1 VKYTLRAA
9 TDRDGGFIFR
19 LRAVTLKEYV
29 EQIWGWDDAY
39 QEARFFG
46 KFDPTEWQIIV
57 SDDQDV
63 GALQVWREEA
73 EVILGNIQIAPQY
86 QHRGLG
92 SVVIRDIL
100 AGARGDGLPVTLWV
114 LRGNP
119 ARRLYERLGFTV
131 VEETPLRYKMRALG
145 GHHRASFDCCR
156 GEGQAGYPA

>member
-1 VKYTLRAA
+1 MKYTLRAA
-9 TDRDGGFIFR
+9 TDRDGDFIFR

-39 QEARFFG
+39 QEARFFE
-46 KFDPTEWQIIV
+46 KFDSAEWQIIV
-57 SDDQDV
+57 SNDQDV

-73 EVILGNIQIAPQY
+73 EVILGNIQIAPRY
-86 QHRGLG
+86 QNRGLG

-100 AGARGDGLPVTLWV
+100 AEAKGDGLPVTLWV

-119 ARRLYERLGFTV
+119 ARCLYERLGFTV

-145 GHHRASFDCCR
+145 GHYQASFDCCR